1 MDTIDIMGKAVT
13 YIKLLVNKQDA
24 NGYLKQFS
32 LEEQLEIL
40 IETNIIAD
48 YLKYSEF
55 SNDMRNMCYSCR
67 YRCRIPGDTH
77 SGCMNK
83 NAKVIG
89 DPHGINHGWFFHP
102 FNFDPTWLIY
112 CDGYEKDTTNK

>member
-13 YIKLLVNKQDA
+13 YIRLLVNKQDA
-24 NGYLKQFS
+24 
-32 LEEQLEIL
+32 
-40 IETNIIAD
+40 IIVD
-48 YLKYSEF
+48 YLKYSE
-55 SNDMRNMCYSCR
+55 SGNDMRNMCYSCR

-89 DPHGINHGWFFHP
+89 DPHGINHGWFFYP

-112 CDGYEKDTTNK
+112 CDGYEEDTTNK